1 VVQEAKAIFECKLV
15 HLLEASWKCADVLE
29 SLVYKL
35 ITYYLEHVLV
45 KVFKVHFS
53 FLF

>member
-1 VVQEAKAIFECKLV
+1 VVQEAKAIFECKLM

-29 SLVYKL
+29 SLVDKL
-35 ITYYLEHVLV
+35 IAYYLEHVLV

-53 FLF
+53 LLF